1 MGGRMITYH
10 HNIEQGTPEWHDIR
24 RGVLTSTAIK
34 TLITPT
40 GKLAN
45 NDKTRAHVY
54 EVAAQRITGRT
65 EEGFTS
71 FDMMRGHTEE
81 VLARDLYSR
90 HYAPVIECGF
100 VTNDKLG
107 FLVGYSPD
115 GLVGDDGLIEVKSA
129 KAKIQV
135 ERIATGGI
143 PTEHI
148 AQVQTGL
155 WVTGREWCDFIS
167 YSNGMAMQVVRV
179 YADKEYHALIE
190 QAAIAFEAEV
200 NLVIAA
206 YTANSATFHIADYIE
221 PLTDNITLTPEP

>member
-1 MGGRMITYH
+1 MTTYH
-10 HNIEQGTPEWHDIR
+10 HEIEQGTPEWHDWR

-40 GKLAN
+40 GKLAD

-54 EVAAQRITGRT
+54 DVAAQRITGRT
-65 EEGFTS
+65 EENYMS

-81 VLARDLYSR
+81 ILARELYAN
-90 HYAPVIECGF
+90 HYAHVTQCGF
-100 VTNDKLG
+100 ITNNKLG
-107 FLVGYSPD
+107 FTVGYSPD
-115 GLVGDDGLIEVKSA
+115 GLVGEDGLIEIKSA

-135 ERIATGGI
+135 QRIADGAI

-167 YSNGMAMQVVRV
+167 YSNGMKMQVVRV
-179 YADKEYHALIE
+179 NADPAYHALIE
-190 QAAIAFEAEV
+190 AAAHAFESKVAG
-200 NLVIAA
+200 VIAA
-206 YTANSATFHIADYIE
+206 YERNSEPFHMADYIE
-221 PLTDNITLTPEP
+221 PITDEIQITEA

>member
-1 MGGRMITYH
+1 MIKYH
-10 HNIEQGTPEWHDIR
+10 YDIEQGTPEWHDLR

-40 GKLAN
+40 GKLAD

-65 EEGFTS
+65 EDTYLS

-81 VLARDLYSR
+81 ILARDLYAR
-90 HYAPVIECGF
+90 HYAPVNECGF
-100 VTNDKLG
+100 ITNDKLG

-115 GLVGDDGLIEVKSA
+115 SLVGEDGLIEIKSA

-135 ERIATGGI
+135 QRITDGVI
-143 PTEHI
+143 PTEHY

-167 YSNGMAMQVVRV
+167 YSNGMKMMVVRV
-179 YADKEYHALIE
+179 NADPDYHALIE
-190 QAAIAFEAEV
+190 QAAIAFEAKVSEV
-200 NLVIAA
+200 ISA
-206 YTANSATFHIADYIE
+206 YQLNANGFIMADYIE
-221 PLTDNITLTPEP
+221 PITDEIQITTEP

>member
-1 MGGRMITYH
+1 MTTYH
-10 HNIEQGTPEWHDIR
+10 YGIEQGTDEWHDLR

-40 GKLAN
+40 GKLAD

-54 EVAAQRITGRT
+54 EVAAQRINGRT
-65 EEGFTS
+65 EPNYTS

-81 VLARDLYSR
+81 ILARDLYAK
-90 HYAPVIECGF
+90 HYAPVTECGF
-100 VTNDKLG
+100 VTNDTLG

-115 GLVGDDGLIEVKSA
+115 GLVGEDGLIEIKSA

-135 ERIATGGI
+135 QRIADGDI

-155 WVTGREWCDFIS
+155 WVTGRKWCDFIS
-167 YSNGMAMQVVRV
+167 YSNGMAMMVVRV
-179 YADKEYHALIE
+179 LPDPAYHALIE
-190 QAAIAFEAEV
+190 QAARSFEAKVAEV
-200 NLVIAA
+200 IDA
-206 YTANSATFHIADYIE
+206 YERNSEPFHIAEYIE
-221 PLTDNITLTPEP
+221 PITDEIQIQTEP

>member
-1 MGGRMITYH
+1 MTTYH
-10 HNIEQGTPEWHDIR
+10 NDIEQGTPEWHDLR

-40 GKLAN
+40 GKLAD

-65 EEGFTS
+65 EDNYMS
-71 FDMMRGHTEE
+71 FDMMRGHVEE
-81 VLARDLYSR
+81 ILARDLYSQ
-90 HYAPVIECGF
+90 HYAAPVTECGF
-100 VTNDKLG
+100 VTNNRLG
-107 FLVGYSPD
+107 FAVGYSPD
-115 GLVGDDGLIEVKSA
+115 GLVSDDGLIEIKSA

-135 ERIATGGI
+135 QRIADGGI

-179 YADKEYHALIE
+179 KPDLAYHELIE
-190 QAAIAFEAEV
+190 AAAKAFETKV
-200 NLVIAA
+200 NEVIAA
-206 YTANSATFHIADYIE
+206 YKRNADGFITANYIKPITDEINLTTE
-221 PLTDNITLTPEP
+221 P

>member
-1 MGGRMITYH
+1 MIKYH
-10 HNIEQGTPEWHDIR
+10 YDIEQGTPGWHELR
-24 RGVLTSTAIK
+24 RGTLTSTAIK

-40 GKLAN
+40 GKLAD

-65 EEGFTS
+65 EDTYLS

-81 VLARDLYSR
+81 ILARELYAR
-90 HYAPVIECGF
+90 HYAPVTECGF
-100 VTNDKLG
+100 ITNDKLG

-115 GLVGDDGLIEVKSA
+115 GLVGEDGLIECKSA

-135 ERIATGGI
+135 QRILDMEI

-155 WVTGREWCDFIS
+155 WVTGREWCDFTS

-179 YADKEYHALIE
+179 NADPAYHTLIE
-190 QAAIAFEAEV
+190 AAAQAFEAKV
-200 NLVIAA
+200 NEVIAA
-206 YTANSATFHIADYIE
+206 YGSNSKPFHIADYIE
-221 PLTDNITLTPEP
+221 PITDEIQITTEP